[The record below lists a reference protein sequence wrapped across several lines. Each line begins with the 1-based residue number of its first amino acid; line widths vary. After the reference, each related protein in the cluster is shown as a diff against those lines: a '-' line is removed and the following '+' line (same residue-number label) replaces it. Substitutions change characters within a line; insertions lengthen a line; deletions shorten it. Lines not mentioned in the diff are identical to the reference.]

1 MKSNEQ
7 NVGISFVCQ
16 SLGNGGAERVVSILI
31 NYFYQKKYNVQLV
44 LLYENTID
52 YYIPENIS
60 VIFLNWADKKN
71 PLKFLPRL
79 KQLRNTIKGDIVFSF
94 LFLAIFNT
102 VFANLFGRKK
112 IIVSERNDPH
122 NDPPGRIRKHLRIL
136 SYFLSDAV
144 IFQTERAKKYFPL
157 GIQKKG
163 IVIPNPIQKGLI
175 QKSGAM
181 REKKVVSVCRLN
193 KQKNI
198 PMSLDAFLKFSQQY
212 PDFIF
217 EIYGTGELESEIKAY
232 ISKLSLEDK
241 VVLKGFSNNVH
252 KEIVNAMMYISSSDY
267 EGISNSMLEAM
278 AIGLPTICTDC
289 PIGGARQVIKSQDNG
304 ILIPIGDVSALT
316 NAMFKIVE
324 NKDFRD
330 FLSTNAI
337 KVRQIY
343 DMENICREWEKV
355 LNEIGN

>member
-1 MKSNEQ
+1 M
-7 NVGISFVCQ
+7 
-16 SLGNGGAERVVSILI
+16 
-31 NYFYQKKYNVQLV
+31 
-44 LLYENTID
+44 
-52 YYIPENIS
+52 
-60 VIFLNWADKKN
+60 
-71 PLKFLPRL
+71 
-79 KQLRNTIKGDIVFSF
+79 
-94 LFLAIFNT
+94 
-102 VFANLFGRKK
+102 FGRKK

-198 PMSLDAFLKFSQQY
+198 PMSLDAFLKFSQKY

-278 AIGLPTICTDC
+278 AIGLTTICTDC

>member
-1 MKSNEQ
+1 M
-7 NVGISFVCQ
+7 
-16 SLGNGGAERVVSILI
+16 
-31 NYFYQKKYNVQLV
+31 
-44 LLYENTID
+44 
-52 YYIPENIS
+52 
-60 VIFLNWADKKN
+60 
-71 PLKFLPRL
+71 
-79 KQLRNTIKGDIVFSF
+79 
-94 LFLAIFNT
+94 
-102 VFANLFGRKK
+102 
-112 IIVSERNDPH
+112 
-122 NDPPGRIRKHLRIL
+122 
-136 SYFLSDAV
+136 
-144 IFQTERAKKYFPL
+144 
-157 GIQKKG
+157 
-163 IVIPNPIQKGLI
+163 
-175 QKSGAM
+175 
-181 REKKVVSVCRLN
+181 
-193 KQKNI
+193 
-198 PMSLDAFLKFSQQY
+198 
-212 PDFIF
+212 
-217 EIYGTGELESEIKAY
+217 
-232 ISKLSLEDK
+232 SLEDK

>member
-1 MKSNEQ
+1 
-7 NVGISFVCQ
+7 
-16 SLGNGGAERVVSILI
+16 
-31 NYFYQKKYNVQLV
+31 
-44 LLYENTID
+44 
-52 YYIPENIS
+52 
-60 VIFLNWADKKN
+60 
-71 PLKFLPRL
+71 
-79 KQLRNTIKGDIVFSF
+79 
-94 LFLAIFNT
+94 
-102 VFANLFGRKK
+102 
-112 IIVSERNDPH
+112 
-122 NDPPGRIRKHLRIL
+122 
-136 SYFLSDAV
+136 
-144 IFQTERAKKYFPL
+144 
-157 GIQKKG
+157 
-163 IVIPNPIQKGLI
+163 
-175 QKSGAM
+175 
-181 REKKVVSVCRLN
+181 
-193 KQKNI
+193 
-198 PMSLDAFLKFSQQY
+198 MSLD
-212 PDFIF
+212 
-217 EIYGTGELESEIKAY
+217 
-232 ISKLSLEDK
+232 DK